1 MSDSAEPA
9 GVEASGSDDMRSGRR
24 SGRTFDAFGER
35 VDVLCERIPAVLPNA
50 HTRAGASDVAARS
63 MKLWVMG

>member
-1 MSDSAEPA
+1 
-9 GVEASGSDDMRSGRR
+9 MRSGRR